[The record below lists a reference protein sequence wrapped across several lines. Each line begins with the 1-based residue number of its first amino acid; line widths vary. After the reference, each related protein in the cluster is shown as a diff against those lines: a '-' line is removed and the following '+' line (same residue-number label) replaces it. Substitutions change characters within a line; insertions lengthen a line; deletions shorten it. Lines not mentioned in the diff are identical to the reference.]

1 MNQNNGISKLRNVA
15 LATILA
21 AGVVGPTYVATAQ
34 NTANA
39 TSSTSTSASATS
51 NGTSTDT
58 TSDSILSNLLGNTSN
73 TQSTTSS
80 TPSKE
85 ETVYVFSKA
94 DGTTKNTIVSDW
106 LKNVKGDTRLQD
118 TSTLTDIQNTEG
130 NQQYTSSDSGKTL
143 SWDAQGSDIYYQGNT
158 TKAAPV
164 SMKVTYTLDGQTV
177 TPEEIA
183 GKSGKVTIRFDYT
196 NNSLSVKTVNG
207 SLQTVYTPF
216 VAMTGLM
223 LDNSNFKNI
232 TVTNAKML
240 NDGDR
245 TTVAGYALPGMQTNL
260 GLSKDTIDVP
270 EYFEISADATD
281 FKMDTTMT
289 VVTSDLFK
297 NVDSA
302 DINENSV
309 QSSIDT
315 LQSSMT
321 QLVNGSS
328 DLYDGLQQLADGATT
343 LDSGVGTLQDSTS
356 SLPDSASK
364 LASGSKSLASGIL
377 SALTGSDSLAEGSS
391 ALYNGLTLMKNG
403 SDTTTGLQDALNA
416 VGTDSDTGSTTL
428 KGGLNQLKAGLT
440 GTTATTGS
448 DGLQAT
454 VDSQLDSAASGASQ
468 LAAGVG
474 NAASGVD
481 TVSSGVSSASGAL
494 DTASTELTQAST
506 DAKSAYTTLA
516 QIDTTGMTQAQ
527 IEAINTAK
535 QSLMNPTSATTGTG
549 VVYDVGT
556 AQAYVSGANSG
567 LTGTGGVTEGLAAIK
582 GSAATQTRTGS
593 GLLYAQQQLS
603 AMSTSIA
610 NGRTSFDSAI
620 NQQLVPGIDKIN
632 ASLTLLANGGTV
644 GNKTS
649 AGLQGAVS
657 ALGTKSDSATLIG
670 GAYALSGGTAQ
681 LSDGLS
687 EASDG
692 ANQLASGTQQL
703 KDATPALVSG
713 IQALKA
719 GTSELSSGAVSAKD
733 GSATLASGLKQF
745 NDEGV
750 QKIVDAYNN
759 NLKGLSDRMKATVD
773 SGKAYN
779 NFSGIND
786 SMDGS
791 VKFIYETDAINE

>member
-39 TSSTSTSASATS
+39 TSSTSTSVSTTS

-196 NNSLSVKTVNG
+196 NNSSSVKTVNG

-289 VVTSDLFK
+289 VVTSDLFN

-416 VGTDSDTGSTTL
+416 VGDDSTSRTLMYGSNALVQGLTQLRNGDGTTQNS
-428 KGGLNQLKAGLT
+428 GLVGAQQGAASLEAGLT
-440 GTTATTGS
+440 TGKS
-448 DGLQAT
+448 
-454 VDSQLDSAASGASQ
+454 SIDSAIGDNETAGTLLYGSNGASQAAGAAAQYSSRAKSKVDGVSSALSSIDQTNLSDTDKAKLNGAISTLSGASGASTNISTANSYETTAQ
-468 LAAGVG
+468 GAATSVNTGLETLKT
-474 NAASGVD
+474 NVD
-481 TVSSGVSSASGAL
+481 SSL
-494 DTASTELTQAST
+494 
-506 DAKSAYTTLA
+506 
-516 QIDTTGMTQAQ
+516 
-527 IEAINTAK
+527 NTAIAGAGNL
-535 QSLMNPTSATTGTG
+535 STGLNTAVNSIYNTT
-549 VVYDVGT
+549 
-556 AQAYVSGANSG
+556 AP
-567 LTGTGGVTEGLAAIK
+567 
-582 GSAATQTRTGS
+582 TQT
-593 GLLYAQQQLS
+593 LLYA
-603 AMSTSIA
+603 
-610 NGRTSFDSAI
+610 
-620 NQQLVPGIDKIN
+620 
-632 ASLTLLANGGTV
+632 ASSVHGGLNVLANGGTV